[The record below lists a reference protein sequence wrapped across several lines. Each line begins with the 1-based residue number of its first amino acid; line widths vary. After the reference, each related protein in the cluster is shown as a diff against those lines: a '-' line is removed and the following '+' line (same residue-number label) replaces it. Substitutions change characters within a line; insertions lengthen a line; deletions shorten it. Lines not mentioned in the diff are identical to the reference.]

1 MVKAITGKFILF
13 GFFFFYT
20 VKTSG
25 QSFEI
30 SSAKRKGSILKVK
43 IRNTTDSVIRVP
55 VFHLRETAK
64 EKCGINYFSYK
75 GDTLLLV
82 FDVNAPEC
90 LRGSAGKL
98 RDENEIFSIRYADKL
113 LQPGKSYRQILKTDG
128 YFKFINLV
136 YGDRAVFFVLKELGY
151 GILIYLA
158 EMG

>member
-30 SSAKRKGSILKVK
+30 SSAKRKGSILKAK

-64 EKCGINYFSYK
+64 EKCGINYSSYK

-98 RDENEIFSIRYADKL
+98 RDENEILSIRYADKL
-113 LQPGKSYRQILKTDG
+113 LQPGRCYRQILKVER
-128 YFKFINLV
+128 YFNFINLV
-136 YGDRAVFFVLKELGY
+136 YANESVFFGMKNL
-151 GILIYLA
+151 
-158 EMG
+158 